1 MVVALFIA
9 LFALPQQALAKTK
22 EAYVF
27 KSFREN
33 TLTFYYDAHKMKR
46 HGIKWDINEV
56 QMINGYSYPAWTAIF
71 LNPNTTI
78 NQAVI
83 DPSFKDFRPTTTSKW
98 FSFLTALTQ
107 ITGMENLNT
116 SEVTDMSRMF
126 DGCSALTKINVTKF
140 DTKNVTDMSSMFSG
154 CKALTQLNI
163 TKFDTKN
170 VTDMSEMFHYCSKL
184 TTIYCNDTWTC
195 NKSNKIFAAC
205 PKLKGAVSYDE
216 SKTNVA
222 MANPNTGYFTKKT
235 NDNREAYVVKTNNGK
250 TLTFYYDTQKATRP
264 GTKWGINETQMDD
277 GSTYPA
283 WSGTYPNPNKTTTQ
297 AVITPSFKDFRP
309 TTTAKWFYKL
319 EALTQI
325 TGMENLNTEEV
336 TDMSS
341 MFDGCKVLTQLN
353 VTKFDTKKVT
363 NMSYM
368 FYDCSALTKLDVSK
382 FDTKNVTKMSGMFYD
397 CSVLTKLDVSKF
409 DTKNVTDMNA
419 MFAGCKALTQLDVS
433 KFDTKNVTHMSYMFS
448 DCKALTQLDVTKF
461 DTKNVTNMSN
471 MFSGCE
477 ALSQLDVTKFD
488 TKKVTDMSY
497 MFFNCSTLTQ
507 LNVTKF
513 DTKNVTDMNAMFYNC
528 SALTQLDVTKFDT
541 KNVTDMRNMFSGCEA
556 LSQLDVTKFDTK
568 KVTDMSYMFF
578 NCPALTQLDVT
589 KFDTKNVT
597 NMRNMFNSC
606 SGLTQLDVT
615 KFDTKK
621 VTDMNEMF
629 YSCSALTQLDV
640 TKFDTKNVTKMSHM
654 FFGCSAL
661 TQLDVTKFDTK
672 NVTDMQLMFHGC
684 FALTTIYCNDTWT
697 CGNSKDMF
705 VACPK
710 LKGAASYD
718 ESKTDVAM
726 ANPNTGYFTKK
737 GSAGI
742 AQTSHAATI
751 KAIYSIDGR
760 RLKEIQPGVN
770 IVKMSDGT
778 TRKIIKK

>member
-46 HGIKWDINEV
+46 HGIKWDINDV
-56 QMINGYSYPAWTAIF
+56 QMFNGYSYPAWTAIF

-78 NQAVI
+78 TQAVI

-140 DTKNVTDMSSMFSG
+140 DTKNVTNMNRMFYG
-154 CKALTQLNI
+154 CKALTQLDV
-163 TKFDTKN
+163 TKFNTKN
-170 VTDMSEMFHYCSKL
+170 VTDMSSMFHYCSKL

-195 NKSNKIFAAC
+195 NKSNKMFVAC

-264 GTKWGINETQMDD
+264 GTKWGIKEKHEGT
-277 GSTYPA
+277 SIPA
-283 WSGTYPNPNKTTTQ
+283 WAGIYKSPNTTTTQ
-297 AVITPSFKDFRP
+297 AVIDPSFKDFRP
-309 TTTAKWFYKL
+309 KTTACWFNQL
-319 EALTQI
+319 QALTQI
-325 TGMENLNTEEV
+325 TGIEHLNTSEV
-336 TDMSS
+336 TDMNA
-341 MFDGCKVLTQLN
+341 MFYECKALTQLN

-363 NMSYM
+363 DMGRM
-368 FYDCSALTKLDVSK
+368 FFNCSTLTQLDV
-382 FDTKNVTKMSGMFYD
+382 T
-397 CSVLTKLDVSKF
+397 KF
-409 DTKNVTDMNA
+409 DTKNVTDMSA
-419 MFAGCKALTQLDVS
+419 MFA
-433 KFDTKNVTHMSYMFS
+433 

-461 DTKNVTNMSN
+461 DTKNVT
-471 MFSGCE
+471 
-477 ALSQLDVTKFD
+477 K
-488 TKKVTDMSY
+488 MSY
-497 MFFNCSTLTQ
+497 MFFGCSG
-507 LNVTKF
+507 
-513 DTKNVTDMNAMFYNC
+513 
-528 SALTQLDVTKFDT
+528 LTQLDVTKFDT
-541 KNVTDMRNMFSGCEA
+541 KNVTDMS
-556 LSQLDVTKFDTK
+556 S
-568 KVTDMSYMFF
+568 
-578 NCPALTQLDVT
+578 
-589 KFDTKNVT
+589 
-597 NMRNMFNSC
+597 MFNSC
-606 SGLTQLDVT
+606 SLLTQLDVT

-621 VTDMNEMF
+621 
-629 YSCSALTQLDV
+629 
-640 TKFDTKNVTKMSHM
+640 
-654 FFGCSAL
+654 
-661 TQLDVTKFDTK
+661 
-672 NVTDMQLMFHGC
+672 VTDMQLMFHGC

>member
-33 TLTFYYDAHKMKR
+33 TLTFYYDAHKMKH

-56 QMINGYSYPAWTAIF
+56 QMINGYSYPAWTAIL

-78 NQAVI
+78 TQAVI

-140 DTKNVTDMSSMFSG
+140 DTKNVTDMSGMFYG
-154 CKALTQLNI
+154 CKALTQLDV
-163 TKFDTKN
+163 TKFNTKN
-170 VTDMSEMFHYCSKL
+170 VTDMSSMFHYCSKL

-195 NKSNKIFAAC
+195 NKSNKMFAAC

-264 GTKWGINETQMDD
+264 GTKWGIKEKHEGT
-277 GSTYPA
+277 SIPA
-283 WSGTYPNPNKTTTQ
+283 WAGIYKSPNTTTTQ
-297 AVITPSFKDFRP
+297 AVIDPSFKDFRP
-309 TTTAKWFYKL
+309 KTTACWFNQL
-319 EALTQI
+319 QALTQI
-325 TGMENLNTEEV
+325 TGIEHLNTSEV
-336 TDMSS
+336 TDMYA
-341 MFDGCKVLTQLN
+341 MFYECKALTQLN

-363 NMSYM
+363 
-368 FYDCSALTKLDVSK
+368 
-382 FDTKNVTKMSGMFYD
+382 
-397 CSVLTKLDVSKF
+397 
-409 DTKNVTDMNA
+409 DM
-419 MFAGCKALTQLDVS
+419 GR
-433 KFDTKNVTHMSYMFS
+433 
-448 DCKALTQLDVTKF
+448 
-461 DTKNVTNMSN
+461 
-471 MFSGCE
+471 
-477 ALSQLDVTKFD
+477 
-488 TKKVTDMSY
+488 
-497 MFFNCSTLTQ
+497 MFFNCST
-507 LNVTKF
+507 
-513 DTKNVTDMNAMFYNC
+513 
-528 SALTQLDVTKFDT
+528 LTQLDVTKFDT
-541 KNVTDMRNMFSGCEA
+541 KNVTDMSAMFAG
-556 LSQLDVTKFDTK
+556 
-568 KVTDMSYMFF
+568 
-578 NCPALTQLDVT
+578 
-589 KFDTKNVT
+589 
-597 NMRNMFNSC
+597 
-606 SGLTQLDVT
+606 
-615 KFDTKK
+615 
-621 VTDMNEMF
+621 
-629 YSCSALTQLDV
+629 CSALTQLDV
-640 TKFDTKNVTKMSHM
+640 TKFDTKNVTKMSYM
-654 FFGCSAL
+654 FFGCSGL

-672 NVTDMQLMFHGC
+672 NVTDMSSMFNSCSLLTQLDVTKFDTKKVTDMQLMFHGC

>member
-56 QMINGYSYPAWTAIF
+56 QMFNGYSYPAWTAIL

-78 NQAVI
+78 TQAVI

-140 DTKNVTDMSSMFSG
+140 DTKNVTDMSGMFSG

-170 VTDMSEMFHYCSKL
+170 VTNMNRMFEVCSALSKLDVSKFDTKNVTEMSGMFYGCKALTQLDVTKFNTKNVTDMSSMFHYCSKL

-195 NKSNKIFAAC
+195 NKSNKMFVAC

-264 GTKWGINETQMDD
+264 GTKWGIKEKHEGT
-277 GSTYPA
+277 SIPA
-283 WSGTYPNPNKTTTQ
+283 WAGIYKSPNTTTTQ
-297 AVITPSFKDFRP
+297 AVIDPSFKDFRP
-309 TTTAKWFYKL
+309 KTTACWFNQL
-319 EALTQI
+319 QALTQI
-325 TGMENLNTEEV
+325 TGIEHLNTSEV
-336 TDMSS
+336 TDM
-341 MFDGCKVLTQLN
+341 
-353 VTKFDTKKVT
+353 
-363 NMSYM
+363 YAM
-368 FYDCSALTKLDVSK
+368 FYE
-382 FDTKNVTKMSGMFYD
+382 
-397 CSVLTKLDVSKF
+397 
-409 DTKNVTDMNA
+409 
-419 MFAGCKALTQLDVS
+419 CKALTQLNVS
-433 KFDTKNVTHMSYMFS
+433 KFDTQNVTDMCRMFFNCS
-448 DCKALTQLDVTKF
+448 TLTQLDVTKF
-461 DTKNVTNMSN
+461 DTKNVTEMRN
-471 MFSGCE
+471 MFAG
-477 ALSQLDVTKFD
+477 
-488 TKKVTDMSY
+488 
-497 MFFNCSTLTQ
+497 
-507 LNVTKF
+507 
-513 DTKNVTDMNAMFYNC
+513 C

-541 KNVTDMRNMFSGCEA
+541 KN
-556 LSQLDVTKFDTK
+556 
-568 KVTDMSYMFF
+568 VTDMSYMFF

-589 KFDTKNVT
+589 KFDTKN
-597 NMRNMFNSC
+597 
-606 SGLTQLDVT
+606 
-615 KFDTKK
+615 

-640 TKFDTKNVTKMSHM
+640 TKFDTKNVTKM
-654 FFGCSAL
+654 
-661 TQLDVTKFDTK
+661 
-672 NVTDMQLMFHGC
+672 QLMFHGC

-697 CGNSKDMF
+697 CNKSNKMF
-705 VACPK
+705 AACPK
-710 LKGAASYD
+710 LKGAVSYD

>member
-1 MVVALFIA
+1 MKTYIFRNSYAMVVALFIA

-46 HGIKWDINEV
+46 HGIKWDINDV
-56 QMINGYSYPAWTAIF
+56 QMFNGYSYPAWTAIF

-78 NQAVI
+78 TQAVI

-140 DTKNVTDMSSMFSG
+140 DTKNVTDMSGMFSG

-170 VTDMSEMFHYCSKL
+170 VTNMNRMFEVCSALTQLDVTKFDTKNVTKMSGMFYGCKALTQLDVTKFNTKNVTDMSSMFHYCSKL

-195 NKSNKIFAAC
+195 NKSNKMFVAC

-264 GTKWGINETQMDD
+264 GTKWGIKEKHEGT
-277 GSTYPA
+277 SIPA
-283 WSGTYPNPNKTTTQ
+283 WAGIYKSPNTTTTQ
-297 AVITPSFKDFRP
+297 AVIDPSFKDFRP
-309 TTTAKWFYKL
+309 KTTACWFNQL
-319 EALTQI
+319 QALTQI
-325 TGMENLNTEEV
+325 TDIEHLNTSEV
-336 TDMSS
+336 TDM
-341 MFDGCKVLTQLN
+341 
-353 VTKFDTKKVT
+353 
-363 NMSYM
+363 YAM
-368 FYDCSALTKLDVSK
+368 FYE
-382 FDTKNVTKMSGMFYD
+382 
-397 CSVLTKLDVSKF
+397 
-409 DTKNVTDMNA
+409 
-419 MFAGCKALTQLDVS
+419 CKALTQLNVS
-433 KFDTKNVTHMSYMFS
+433 KFDTQNVTDMCRMFFNCS
-448 DCKALTQLDVTKF
+448 TLTQLDVTKF
-461 DTKNVTNMSN
+461 DTKNVTEMRA
-471 MFSGCE
+471 MFFGCE
-477 ALSQLDVTKFD
+477 ALTQLDV
-488 TKKVTDMSY
+488 SE
-497 MFFNCSTLTQ
+497 L
-507 LNVTKF
+507 F
-513 DTKNVTDMNAMFYNC
+513 DTKNVTDM
-528 SALTQLDVTKFDT
+528 S
-541 KNVTDMRNMFSGCEA
+541 S
-556 LSQLDVTKFDTK
+556 
-568 KVTDMSYMFF
+568 
-578 NCPALTQLDVT
+578 
-589 KFDTKNVT
+589 
-597 NMRNMFNSC
+597 MFNSC
-606 SGLTQLDVT
+606 SLLTQLDVT

-621 VTDMNEMF
+621 
-629 YSCSALTQLDV
+629 
-640 TKFDTKNVTKMSHM
+640 
-654 FFGCSAL
+654 
-661 TQLDVTKFDTK
+661 
-672 NVTDMQLMFHGC
+672 VTDMQLMFHGC

-710 LKGAASYD
+710 LKGAVSYD

>member
-1 MVVALFIA
+1 MF
-9 LFALPQQALAKTK
+9 
-22 EAYVF
+22 
-27 KSFREN
+27 
-33 TLTFYYDAHKMKR
+33 
-46 HGIKWDINEV
+46 
-56 QMINGYSYPAWTAIF
+56 NGYSYPAWTAIF

-78 NQAVI
+78 TQAVI

-140 DTKNVTDMSSMFSG
+140 DTKNVTDMSGMFSG
-154 CKALTQLNI
+154 CTALTQLNI

-170 VTDMSEMFHYCSKL
+170 VTNMNRMFEVCSALTKLDVSKFDTKNVTDMSEMFYGCTALTQLDVTKFNTKNVTDMSSMFHYCSKL

-195 NKSNKIFAAC
+195 NKSNKMFAAC

-264 GTKWGINETQMDD
+264 GTKWGIKEKHEGT
-277 GSTYPA
+277 SIPA
-283 WSGTYPNPNKTTTQ
+283 WAGIYKSPNTTTTQ
-297 AVITPSFKDFRP
+297 AVIDPSFKDFRP
-309 TTTAKWFYKL
+309 KTTACWFNRL
-319 EALTQI
+319 QALTQI
-325 TGMENLNTEEV
+325 TGIEHLNTSEV
-336 TDMSS
+336 TDMYA
-341 MFDGCKVLTQLN
+341 MFYECKALTQLN

-363 NMSYM
+363 
-368 FYDCSALTKLDVSK
+368 
-382 FDTKNVTKMSGMFYD
+382 
-397 CSVLTKLDVSKF
+397 
-409 DTKNVTDMNA
+409 DM
-419 MFAGCKALTQLDVS
+419 GR
-433 KFDTKNVTHMSYMFS
+433 
-448 DCKALTQLDVTKF
+448 
-461 DTKNVTNMSN
+461 
-471 MFSGCE
+471 
-477 ALSQLDVTKFD
+477 
-488 TKKVTDMSY
+488 
-497 MFFNCSTLTQ
+497 MFFNCST
-507 LNVTKF
+507 
-513 DTKNVTDMNAMFYNC
+513 
-528 SALTQLDVTKFDT
+528 LTQLDVTKFDT
-541 KNVTDMRNMFSGCEA
+541 KNVTDMSAMFYNCSA
-556 LSQLDVTKFDTK
+556 LTQLDVTKFDTK

-597 NMRNMFNSC
+597 NMRNMFYSC

-615 KFDTKK
+615 KFDTKN
-621 VTDMNEMF
+621 VTDMSAMF
-629 YSCSALTQLDV
+629 ADCKALTQLDV
-640 TKFDTKNVTKMSHM
+640 TKFDTKNVTKMSYM
-654 FFGCSAL
+654 FFGCSGL

-672 NVTDMQLMFHGC
+672 NVTDMSSMFNSCSLLTQLDVTKFDTKKVTDMQLMFHGC